1 MVDIHTHLLFGVD
14 DGPKTLD
21 ESIQMIED
29 GIGLGFNEFYLTS
42 HYNKGKFLN
51 EDYEKNF
58 EILKKRCKD
67 LNIQVKLHKGNEV
80 YLDEKIFEVLKEKK
94 INVIKG
100 KFLLVEFSP
109 LTPPVVGKHMVEK
122 VLNMGFVP
130 IVAHVERYSH
140 FKGSDLAELRKI
152 GSLLQVNIG
161 GDKPKHIVKLLK
173 EGYIDFLGSD
183 AHGID
188 KRGYFLQNELNNIEK
203 IIGSKRLKKM
213 MNLQELNEEDTGNE
227 KKQCDI
233 KFFSTIFRSIFSR
246 AWIRRDS

>member
-51 EDYEKNF
+51 EEYDKNF

-67 LNIQVKLHKGNEV
+67 LNIQVKLHKGNEI
-80 YLDEKIFEVLKEKK
+80 YLDENIDLVLKGKK
-94 INVIKG
+94 FNVIKG

-109 LTPPVVGKHMVEK
+109 LTPPTVGKHMVKK

-140 FKGSDLAELRKI
+140 FKGSDFVELRKI

-183 AHGID
+183 AHRKD
-188 KRGYFLQNELNNIEK
+188 RRGYFLENELTYIKRVVGEK
-203 IIGSKRLKKM
+203 KFQQMLSLYKLK
-213 MNLQELNEEDTGNE
+213 EEDMGRE
-227 KKQCDI
+227 KKETDT